1 MVAVPTRIAKPASWV
16 GFFNTVFYNLLKTS
30 IRAKISGE
38 FVLIWPDNSMI
49 KFLIISASG
58 MGCTIMFTPT
68 LRALRRK
75 FPEAKITFL
84 GTTRSFVEPVAGS
97 NLVDEVLVFDFAKT
111 SLFNLGKLGPRL
123 KMIRQL
129 RRRRFD
135 YSLTVFPSN
144 KWFFNVFAWLAGAK
158 KRLTHRYSTPA
169 IKTLAGLQNVRIP
182 ADPKLH
188 DVDQDINLLKPFD
201 LEVPQAERRLFFH
214 TFPENE
220 VWAENFCRRNSLV
233 GQLIVGMHIGSSKD
247 FSFAAKRWPL
257 ERFAELSDKIQREL
271 KMPVLVFAGPDEK
284 DEVRELLKLTRIK
297 PLVVTESLKNAA
309 ALIKKC
315 RCFVSSDTGLMHVAV
330 AMDTPVVAIFG
341 PTMLSRTRPYTSK
354 KEIAY
359 NPQLAPLLKYPFFS
373 TTAEMK
379 PEKVINYFDGVG
391 IDQVILKIRQLLS
404 SF

>member
-1 MVAVPTRIAKPASWV
+1 
-16 GFFNTVFYNLLKTS
+16 
-30 IRAKISGE
+30 
-38 FVLIWPDNSMI
+38 
-49 KFLIISASG
+49 

-68 LRALRRK
+68 LRALRQK

-123 KMIRQL
+123 KMIREL

-188 DVDQDINLLKPFD
+188 DVDQNMNLLKPFD
-201 LEVPQAERRLFFH
+201 LKIPQAERRLFFH

-220 VWAENFCRRNSLV
+220 IWAEDFCRRNSLV
-233 GQLIVGMHIGSSKD
+233 GKSIVGMHIGSSKD

-257 ERFAELSDKIQREL
+257 ERFAKLSDKIQHEL

-315 RCFVSSDTGLMHVAV
+315 RCFISSDTGLMHVAV

-341 PTMLSRTRPYTSK
+341 PTSISRTRPYSK
-354 KEIAY
+354 KTALIFDPTYPA
-359 NPQLAPLLKYPFFS
+359 NWAYPFSATSAKIKNQKKFRCWQNITVDRVMTAVRKMIRMKHDLSDS
-373 TTAEMK
+373 T
-379 PEKVINYFDGVG
+379 N
-391 IDQVILKIRQLLS
+391 Q
-404 SF
+404 